1 MTNDNHNPNDNGND
15 NENGN
20 GNDQSNG
27 HGNDRGGPER
37 RTDWRE
43 AIWSVPRPF
52 VFAYF
57 ALVTGLGWPT
67 LTYILWQTAPSVN
80 AVWWQWPF
88 ELIIAAAPRGL
99 VVGGGIA
106 MYALFTVQG
115 AAFLMVLY
123 DYAINRWVK
132 PVIKRHQ
139 DAGKEQGRQ
148 EADREWEEWADRK
161 ADAESR
167 GLPFDEPRPNKT
179 R

>member
-1 MTNDNHNPNDNGND
+1 MTND

-20 GNDQSNG
+20 DQG
-27 HGNDRGGPER
+27 RA
-37 RTDWRE
+37 DWRE

-67 LTYILWQTAPSVN
+67 LTYILWQTAPGVN
-80 AVWWQWPF
+80 AVWWRWPF
-88 ELIIAAAPRGL
+88 ELIIAAAPQGL

-139 DAGKEQGRQ
+139 DAGRAEGR
-148 EADREWEEWADRK
+148 EEGISIGREEGVVLGREESDREWAEWADRK

-167 GLPFDEPRPNKT
+167 GLPFDEPRPNKN